1 MNLFNTL
8 NAAKQINKPLKNLL
22 PWADKWLAD
31 ETRPRNQGSRLT
43 LWELQKENI
52 QATLIADNVT
62 AS

>member
-1 MNLFNTL
+1 
-8 NAAKQINKPLKNLL
+8 LKNLL

-31 ETRPRNQGSRLT
+31 ETRPRNQGLRLT